1 MTSITLTR
9 KQIEQISEIAK
20 RFSDTNSFN
29 IKVEGTSDNTGGIGP
44 VVAVCI
50 DLFEKHDTRI
60 DITDIGVW

>member
-9 KQIEQISEIAK
+9 KQIEQLSEIAK

-29 IKVEGTSDNTGGIGP
+29 IKVEGTSGIGP
-44 VVAVCI
+44 VVTVSI